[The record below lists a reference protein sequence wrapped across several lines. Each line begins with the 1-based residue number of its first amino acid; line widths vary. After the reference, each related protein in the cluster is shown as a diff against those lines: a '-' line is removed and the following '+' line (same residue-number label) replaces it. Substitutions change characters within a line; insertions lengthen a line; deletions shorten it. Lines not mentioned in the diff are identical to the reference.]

1 MQNRYVGDVGD
12 FGKYGLLRYLAGVQ
26 GAFNAEQSLR
36 LGVLW
41 YLHPDESH
49 NSDGKHVGYLEDTPT
64 NRRVFRECDPELYET
79 LTEMITTNQ
88 RSIAKV
94 RTSGILPEGT
104 HYYEASLSF
113 PREATYSSRQAIRE
127 KWLQGALDVAS
138 QVDVVFVDPDN
149 GVTETVSPYRKNGP
163 KFVFID
169 DLRQFIEEGQTL
181 VIYHHLGRQGT
192 AAEQIE
198 RVSEFLQKN
207 LGLWDAPWALRFRR
221 GSARVYFVIP
231 NLLHQDMLESRINRL
246 LQSAWASH
254 FELVQ

>member
-12 FGKYGLLRYLAGVQ
+12 FGKYGLLRYLAGAQ
-26 GAFNAEQSLR
+26 GSVTVEKPLR
-36 LGVLW
+36 LGVVW

-64 NRRVFRECDPELYET
+64 NHRIFRECDPELYET
-79 LTEMITTNQ
+79 LSELITSNQ
-88 RSIAKV
+88 RSISKV
-94 RTSGILPEGT
+94 RSSGILPQDT
-104 HYYEASLSF
+104 RYYEEALFF
-113 PREATYSSRQAIRE
+113 PRESPRSSRRAMRQE
-127 KWLQGALDVAS
+127 WLRGAVDVAT

-149 GVTETVSPYRKNGP
+149 GVTETVSPYQKNGP

-169 DLRQFIEEGQTL
+169 DLRRFVDGGQTL

-192 AAEQIE
+192 AIEQIK
-198 RVSEFLQKN
+198 RVSEHLQQS
-207 LGLWDAPWALRFRR
+207 LGLWGSPWSLRFRR

-231 NLLHQDMLESRINRL
+231 SLWHQDALQSRVTEFLE
-246 LQSAWASH
+246 SAWASH